1 MKEGN
6 MKYKKY
12 LKKAAAAVSVAAVG
26 ITTVMAPMAVS
37 AKTAEDMGLTLENVQ
52 ANDYVLYTVNCGTPD
67 PSVIPNQDSERLGLL
82 QSNVDQEYGEDPET
96 GVTWGRNP
104 ANEYSQAVNSG
115 DDATDIGSSFIY
127 MSDSVQFDKYK
138 SSLGYTF
145 EVPDDTVEGL
155 EPNTYEVTV
164 AFKHYWDNRLGQPV
178 GEHPAR
184 E

>member
-1 MKEGN
+1 

-96 GVTWGRNP
+96 GITWGRNP

-115 DDATDIGSSFIY
+115 DDQEHYA
-127 MSDSVQFDKYK
+127 SDAEADHPLYDDQLDDRNPAALRRDDEHHPGRPGERDDHDLAVYLQYPVQVF
-138 SSLGYTF
+138 
-145 EVPDDTVEGL
+145 
-155 EPNTYEVTV
+155 
-164 AFKHYWDNRLGQPV
+164 A
-178 GEHPAR
+178 
-184 E
+184 